1 VVIYDLICD
10 SGHEFEGWFKNSDE
24 LVSQQESKILI
35 CPFCGTE
42 AVTKKVTAPK
52 LTKKSNSTV
61 VVEQSSETVAAGIGS
76 SSEQYG
82 QLQKMLGQV
91 HEFVDQNFVDVGNR
105 FADEALSIH
114 RGEKE
119 PANIR
124 GTASKSELKELADE
138 GVSAVPLPSKPIDK
152 KDLN

>member
-24 LVSQQESKILI
+24 FSSQQESKILV
-35 CPFCGTE
+35 CPFCGSE
-42 AVTKKVTAPK
+42 SVIKKVTAPK
-52 LTKKSNSTV
+52 LTKKSNASNAVT
-61 VVEQSSETVAAGIGS
+61 EKLPETVAAGASGS
-76 SSEQYG
+76 GEQYA
-82 QLQKMLGQV
+82 QLQAMLSQV
-91 HEFVDQNFVDVGNR
+91 HDFVDKNFVDVGNK

-124 GTASKSELKELADE
+124 GTASKTELQELADE
-138 GVSAVPLPSKPIDK
+138 GVSV
-152 KDLN
+152 N

>member
-24 LVSQQESKILI
+24 FLSQQESKILI

-42 AVTKKVTAPK
+42 SVIKKVTAPK
-52 LTKKSNSTV
+52 LTKKSNSTNA
-61 VVEQSSETVAAGIGS
+61 VENASESVAASGGNP
-76 SSEQYG
+76 SEQYA
-82 QLQKMLGQV
+82 QLQSMLGQV
-91 HEFVDQNFVDVGNR
+91 HDFVDKNFVDVGNN

-124 GTASKSELKELADE
+124 GTASKTELQELADE
-138 GVSAVPLPSKPIDK
+138 GVSAVPLPNKPVEK